1 MVQMGFTA
9 KVFGCLLLA
18 ALSAVTGYHFG
29 QNSEELK
36 NARTQISA
44 LERTIEEFK
53 VKQTS
58 DAVAL
63 SELRLAESAHRNELS
78 RMRDQL
84 SELERRASKNPSA
97 GKCLE
102 FQRLAV
108 EKEELLREAEVGLE
122 FCYKHHR

>member
-1 MVQMGFTA
+1 MVLKIIGA
-9 KVFGCLLLA
+9 LLVVV
-18 ALSAVTGYHFG
+18 SAYFYGYHQG

-63 SELRLAESAHRNELS
+63 SELRLAESASRDELD
-78 RMRDQL
+78 RMRSQL
-84 SELERRASKNPSA
+84 AEIERLSKTNADRERNRCLRVAVRYKEAVDRADRAIKF
-97 GKCLE
+97 C
-102 FQRLAV
+102 
-108 EKEELLREAEVGLE
+108 AENH
-122 FCYKHHR
+122 K

>member
-1 MVQMGFTA
+1 MGFTA
-9 KVFGCLLLA
+9 KVFGCLLLV
-18 ALSAVTGYHFG
+18 ALSAVTGYHVG

-36 NARTQISA
+36 NARAQITT

-84 SELERRASKNPSA
+84 SELERRAAKNPSA

>member
-1 MVQMGFTA
+1 MGFTA
-9 KVFGCLLLA
+9 KAIGCLLLV

-36 NARTQISA
+36 NARAQITT

-63 SELRLAESAHRNELS
+63 SELRLAESTSRDELD
-78 RMRDQL
+78 RMRRQL
-84 SELERRASKNPSA
+84 AEIERLSKTNA
-97 GKCLE
+97 DRQRNRCLS
-102 FQRLAV
+102 LAV
-108 EKEELLREAEVGLE
+108 SYKEAVDRADRAIKFCAENH
-122 FCYKHHR
+122 K